1 MNEDFVDDSVDNDL
15 DDCAV
20 DEAEVIES
28 VKDINIHCMGGDFI
42 DVDMIPVKKVPC
54 VVSKKL
60 LADVKN
66 IEYSVRKKFGSD
78 NEFFIFLH
86 SDFNDDGEMI
96 ISDMFYIPKQTVTGA
111 TVECEEQPN
120 RFYNGCLHRHPN
132 GVMSFSGSD
141 ERTINSNFEFS
152 LLYVNGKIHL
162 GIYNIKYYG
171 NKRIQVPL
179 EIKMEGEEVSEV
191 DVSSITRYVP
201 PAPVVRPFT
210 AVTGF
215 ANYHNKQPLRDQD
228 LPGFEDTPSSYDVLN
243 DDNDI
248 DTDYDE
254 NDLEKMLGVHYP
266 HLGL

>member
-1 MNEDFVDDSVDNDL
+1 MNEDLDDL
-15 DDCAV
+15 DTCV

-28 VKDINIHCMGGDFI
+28 VNDDIRIQCMGGDFI

-54 VVSKKL
+54 IISRQL
-60 LADVKN
+60 LSDVKN
-66 IEYSVRKKFGSD
+66 IEYSVRKKFGTD

-86 SDFNDDGEMI
+86 SDFTNDGEMI
-96 ISDMFYIPKQTVTGA
+96 ISDVFYIPKQIVTGA
-111 TVECEEQPN
+111 TVECQERPS

-162 GIYNIKYYG
+162 GIYNIKYFG

-179 EIKMEGEEVSEV
+179 EIRMENEQTSEV
-191 DVSSITRYVP
+191 DISSITRYVP
-201 PAPVVRPFT
+201 PAPVVQPFNP
-210 AVTGF
+210 VTGF
-215 ANYHNKQPLRDQD
+215 ANYHNDQPFKKQD
-228 LPGFEDTPSSYDVLN
+228 LPGFDDIPASNN
-243 DDNDI
+243 DDI

-254 NDLEKMLGVHYP
+254 TDLEKMLGVQYP
-266 HLGL
+266 NLGF